1 MSKTTIIYKDVAP
14 GAESDASVTTTASET
29 HSDPAMLP
37 TGVSPSAVI
46 TLEHNSWT
54 LNGTRRS
61 IDTQPLAF
69 WSEEISG
76 EDGTFQAPPTITV
89 EFDSQYTSVGIS
101 LVFDTALNEWCS
113 SVNIKWYQGET
124 LKSSK
129 DFAPDAPTYFCQHNV
144 ASYDKVI
151 ITLNRTRLP
160 GRRAKLS
167 QIAFGVIRT
176 FGMTE
181 IRKASIVNV
190 MDLAALSLPSS
201 TLSWTLDSKA
211 DVDYIFQLKQPVEVR
226 NDDQLIGVYYIDQAS
241 RSGPRLYTIDC
252 YDAIGVLDES
262 AFPGGYYS
270 GKSAKALLEE
280 ILGDSFTLDFQG
292 TDAAVT
298 GIIQAC
304 TKREALQQVAFA
316 AGLCLSTDGSHQ
328 IKAFS
333 PGSTATEIPKTRV
346 YTGASVKTA
355 AIVTEVRVTAHAYT
369 QDSSGGIEIGG
380 VKYKDT
386 PTVYTVTNPD
396 VTATDKS
403 NIIEITDATLVSASI
418 GQAVAQRVYDYYNKR
433 NTYSGKI
440 VWRGEALGDCL
451 TLPNTWGGT
460 NTGHVIRM
468 SINLSNTVAATCE
481 SIGE

>member
-1 MSKTTIIYKDVAP
+1 MSKTTIVYKDVAP
-14 GAESDASVTTTASET
+14 GAEEDASVTAS
-29 HSDPAMLP
+29 PAEARSHPARLP
-37 TGVSPSAVI
+37 AGVSPEAVI

-61 IDTQPLAF
+61 IDTQTLAF
-69 WSEEISG
+69 WSEEVSG
-76 EDGTFQAPPTITV
+76 EDGAFQAPPVITV
-89 EFDSQYTSVGIS
+89 EFDRQYTSVGIS
-101 LVFDTALNEWCS
+101 LVFDRALNEWCS
-113 SVNIKWYQGET
+113 AVSIKWYQGEA

-129 DFAPDAPTYFCQHNV
+129 DFAPDGPAYFCQNNV
-144 ASYDKVI
+144 ASYDKVV

-181 IRKASIVNV
+181 IRRASMVNA
-190 MDLAALSLPSS
+190 MDLAALSLPAS
-201 TLSWTLDSKA
+201 TLSWTLDSRA
-211 DVDYIFQLKQPVEVR
+211 EVDYIFQLKQPVEVR
-226 NDDQLIGVYYIDQAS
+226 SGDQLIGVYYIDQAS
-241 RSGPRLYTIDC
+241 RSGPRLYNIDC

-280 ILGDSFTLDFQG
+280 ILGGSFTLDFQC
-292 TDAAVT
+292 TDTTVT

-304 TKREALQQVAFA
+304 TKREAIQQVAFA
-316 AGLCLSTDGSHQ
+316 AGLCISTDGGHQ
-328 IKAFS
+328 VKAFS
-333 PGSTATEIPKTRV
+333 TGSTPVEIPKSRV

-355 AIVTEVRVTAHAYT
+355 AIVTGVRVTAHAYT

-386 PTVYTVTNPD
+386 PTVYTVVNPD

-403 NIIEITDATLVSASI
+403 NVIEITEATLVSPEI